1 LQHFINRVF
10 DFLLKEKASD
20 VGNSLKGLLVTVGA
34 AIVRPFKKE
43 PSIAVGAAV
52 TKPFKK
58 EPTTA
63 RVMLAYVLAVVQVFV
78 LVIVL
83 CPLAVLHMLGM
94 YLSAGI
100 SLWRLIQHDY
110 GNPDGGTNL
119 KPALNVLYS
128 LAVAQGVVYGYRAI
142 YDSVART
149 GLVEDVAKH
158 HSLETD
164 LVSEYLEKTVAGC
177 MKDPSFAR
185 GRNFVTYAVDLLME
199 YKSKYPYISGVRI
212 LGAILEMGSWR
223 QLDLIKE
230 LLTESASFSH
240 VVQRLLET
248 FGPRSPYST

>member
-1 LQHFINRVF
+1 M
-10 DFLLKEKASD
+10 
-20 VGNSLKGLLVTVGA
+20 GLV
-34 AIVRPFKKE
+34 
-43 PSIAVGAAV
+43 AAV
-52 TKPFKK
+52 VAAVVKPFKK
-58 EPTTA
+58 ETSTSAKSSKIKQEEREPSIA
-63 RVMLAYVLAVVQVFV
+63 RFVVACVLLDVQVLV
-78 LVIVL
+78 LGIVL
-83 CPLAVLHMLGM
+83 CPLAVLYVLGL

-199 YKSKYPYISGVRI
+199 YKSKYGYISGVRI

>member
-1 LQHFINRVF
+1 
-10 DFLLKEKASD
+10 
-20 VGNSLKGLLVTVGA
+20 
-34 AIVRPFKKE
+34 
-43 PSIAVGAAV
+43 
-52 TKPFKK
+52 
-58 EPTTA
+58 
-63 RVMLAYVLAVVQVFV
+63 M
-78 LVIVL
+78 
-83 CPLAVLHMLGM
+83 
-94 YLSAGI
+94 
-100 SLWRLIQHDY
+100 
-110 GNPDGGTNL
+110 
-119 KPALNVLYS
+119 
-128 LAVAQGVVYGYRAI
+128 AQGVVYGYRAI

-199 YKSKYPYISGVRI
+199 YKSKYGYISGVRI